1 MRKVL
6 LGTIILVLALFLAAC
21 GGGNEEDTSSEEEA
35 ESSETSEESEAS
47 EGSAEGVT
55 EPIEMSWVTGSQ
67 GGVWYGAGGG
77 FASLL
82 KEYNDNLNIKAIPGG
97 TVQNIALVDSGEA
110 DLAWNMAFFANSAM
124 AGLDPFDQEYTN
136 FSALANGLGDSTFH
150 FVIAADH
157 EYESLDEVFE
167 KGDIKIAISPPAGS
181 DDFIF
186 QKMMEF
192 YDTSYEEMEANG
204 VEFFQGSY
212 AEQAEQFKN
221 SNVDAIFAL
230 SGLPGS
236 SITDAAIS
244 RDLRLLEFS
253 DDLISFLE
261 GHSFPAKTI
270 PAGTY
275 EQAANGDQDIKVVT
289 APNVILVNNDVPENV
304 AYEMVKGLIE
314 NEDRFTSVHAAMEY
328 FELEEV
334 ANHLGQVPLH
344 PGAEKY
350 FKEIGVLE

>member
-6 LGTIILVLALFLAAC
+6 LGTFILVLVLFLTAC
-21 GGGNEEDTSSEEEA
+21 GGGNEEGASTEG
-35 ESSETSEESEAS
+35 ESSSGESAS
-47 EGSAEGVT
+47 EGVT
-55 EPIEMSWVTGSQ
+55 EPVDMTWGTGSQ

-77 FASLL
+77 FASIL

-97 TVQNIALVDSGEA
+97 TVQNIALVDSGETE
-110 DLAWNMAFFANSAM
+110 LTWNMAYFANSALE
-124 AGLDPFDQEYTN
+124 GLEPFNQEYSN

-150 FVIAADH
+150 FVIAVDH
-157 EYESLDEVFE
+157 EYESLEEVFD
-167 KGDIKIAISPPAGS
+167 KGNIKIALSPPAGS
-181 DDFIF
+181 DDYIF

-192 YDTSYEEMEANG
+192 YDTSYEEMEENG
-204 VEFFQGSY
+204 VSFFQGSY

-236 SITDAAIS
+236 SITDASIS
-244 RDLRLLEFS
+244 RDLRLMEFS

-261 GHSFPAKTI
+261 EHSFPEKTI

-275 EQAANGDQDIKVVT
+275 DQAVNGDEGIKVAT
-289 APNVILVNNDVPENV
+289 APSVILINNDVPVNV
-304 AYEMVKGLIE
+304 AYEIVKGL
-314 NEDRFTSVHAAMEY
+314 NKNKDRFTSVHAAMEY
-328 FELEEV
+328 YDLDE
-334 ANHLGQVPLH
+334 AASHLGQVPLH

-350 FKEIGVLE
+350 YKEVGVIE